1 MTEFFVDYGLFLAK
15 TLTVLVALVLIILII
30 SSRRSRGGEDEG
42 IEINKINDRYKMLSQ
57 TLQEHTL
64 TKDVYKKI
72 AKEAKRKEKE
82 ELRQSKETDAKRRI
96 FVLDFDGDI
105 RASAVS
111 SLRKEITAVLTTAT
125 PKDEVF
131 VRLESGGG
139 MVHSYGLAASQL
151 LRIKKRGIP
160 LAVSVDKIAA
170 SGGYMM
176 ACVADRI
183 LAAPFSIIGSIG
195 VVAQIP
201 NFHRLL
207 KKKDIDF
214 ELVTA
219 GEFKRTLTLFGENTD
234 SARAKFKH
242 EIEETHQL
250 FKNFIT
256 QNRPQVDIEKVATG
270 EHWHGVQAIEM
281 KLVDELITS
290 DDYLFEASAVAD
302 VYEVKVLQKRSLG
315 EKISAFFTMAVDRA
329 LGRMGG

>member
-1 MTEFFVDYGLFLAK
+1 MTEFFVEYGLFLAK
-15 TLTVLVALVLIILII
+15 TLTVLVALVAVILII
-30 SSRRSRGGEDEG
+30 SSRRSHAEDG
-42 IEINKINDRYKMLSQ
+42 AIEITKINERYKALSQ
-57 TLQEHTL
+57 TLLEHTL
-64 TKDVYKKI
+64 PKDAYKKNLKD
-72 AKEAKRKEKE
+72 AKNKEKE
-82 ELRQSKETDAKRRI
+82 QQRLRKETGLRRRI

-105 RASAVS
+105 RASAVT
-111 SLRKEITAVLTTAT
+111 SLRKEITAILTTAT
-125 PKDEVF
+125 AKDEVF

-151 LRIKKRGIP
+151 VRIKKRGIP
-160 LAVSVDKIAA
+160 LAVSVDKVAA

-214 ELVTA
+214 ELITA
-219 GEFKRTLTLFGENTD
+219 GEYKRTLTLFGENTD

-242 EIEETHQL
+242 EIDETHQL

-256 QNRPQVDIEKVATG
+256 ENRPQVDIEKVATG
-270 EHWHGVQAIEM
+270 EHWHGVQAIGL

-290 DDYLFEASAVAD
+290 DDYLFAACETSD
-302 VYEVKVLQKRSLG
+302 VYEVKVLQKRKLG
-315 EKISAFFTMAVDRA
+315 EKISEFFTLALDRV
-329 LGRMGG
+329 LGRVTQ